1 MYIKKHKFLNF
12 NALYTALNKTTKS
25 IPIHEDYPL
34 KLYLPKIKSV
44 KFIKNINP
52 SIITKYYIIVNY
64 TPYITICKY

>member
-34 KLYLPKIKSV
+34 KLYSEKIKSV
-44 KFIKNINP
+44 KFIKNIKPFHFHQILHN
-52 SIITKYYIIVNY
+52 
-64 TPYITICKY
+64 C